1 MSAKVYIAPV
11 DARVDSC
18 AQCLLK
24 LIHAVDESRKISIPV
39 RVGTRNVTRIPG
51 KLRAR
56 INEHGVSLGRRFAF
70 QHLVVQYSAT
80 FVERND
86 WVVRQLLFAH
96 CTRTQE
102 RQLNLEFARS
112 GLEGTGRGGVAQR
125 AEAARL
131 AQAFELIGSFHGPDK
146 IQTQLEVRRIYG
158 RHAPTRQFRKGIAE

>member
-39 RVGTRNVTRIPG
+39 RVGTRNVTRIAG

-56 INEHGVSLGRRFAF
+56 INEHGVSLGRRFPF
-70 QHLVVQYSAT
+70 QHLVVQYGAT

-86 WVVRQLLFAH
+86 RVVRQLLFAH
-96 CTRTQE
+96 CARAQE
-102 RQLNLEFARS
+102 RQLDLEFARAS
-112 GLEGTGRGGVAQR
+112 LESPGRGGVAQR
-125 AEAARL
+125 AQAARL
-131 AQAFELIGSFHGPDK
+131 AQAFELVRRFRGSEE
-146 IQTQLEVRRIYG
+146 IQTPLEVRRIDG
-158 RHAPTRQFRKGIAE
+158 RYAPTRQLRKGIA